1 MPAKPLQP
9 IFSVS
14 EFNQMINQH
23 LKLLEEVVVEGEISE
38 LNISNNKWLFAT
50 IKDDKASLGLFGM
63 VFNISNLS
71 AIEIGMKVKVYGQP
85 GLFQKSGKFN
95 LNVQRIVPSGEG
107 ALKLAYE
114 KLKQKLLKDGLFDP
128 EKKRELP
135 SFPQTIGLITAKN
148 SQAYQD
154 FIKIINHRT
163 GGLKIYFYPV
173 NVQGEKAVS
182 SITRAIDYFNTKQKT
197 DVLVLTRGGGS
208 LEDLLAFNDE
218 SVTLAVSSSKTPT
231 ICAIGH
237 EGDISLVELA
247 ADLRASTPSNAAELI
262 VRKQTEVVR
271 EIYADIDNFETQ
283 ILFKINQ
290 LEEGVNHQLS
300 LINQHLKQSFNL
312 VDELIAKIYHQ
323 FKFFEQNLEHL
334 ETNINNLKQ
343 NLINLNPKHL
353 LKRGFCIVKD
363 QQGKIILSINQ
374 VKKDQKMATILTDG
388 RINSLVLNKQK
399 GAL

>member
-1 MPAKPLQP
+1 MTKLQP

-38 LNISNNKWLFAT
+38 LNISSNKWLFAT

-63 VFNISNLS
+63 VFNISNLD

-95 LNVQRIVPSGEG
+95 LNVNKFLPSGEG

-114 KLKQKLLKDGLFDP
+114 KLKKKLSKDGLFDP
-128 EKKRELP
+128 ERKRELP
-135 SFPQTIGLITAKN
+135 SFPQTIGLVTAKD
-148 SQAYQD
+148 SQAYKD

-173 NVQGEKAVS
+173 NVQGENAVS
-182 SITRAIDYFNTKQKT
+182 SITKAIDYFNTKQKT
-197 DVLVLTRGGGS
+197 DVLVITRGGGS
-208 LEDLLAFNDE
+208 LEDLLPFNDE
-218 SVTLAVSSSKTPT
+218 SVTKAVSGSKTPT

-262 VRKQTEVVR
+262 VRNQTEVIR
-271 EIYADIDNFETQ
+271 EIETDIDNFKTK
-283 ILFKINQ
+283 IIFKIDQ

-300 LINQHLKQSFNL
+300 LTNQHLKQTFNL
-312 VDELIAKIYHQ
+312 IDELIAKIYHQ
-323 FKFFEQNLEHL
+323 FKYFDQNLNHL
-334 ETNINNLKQ
+334 ITSVNNLRH
-343 NLINLNPKHL
+343 NLINLNPHNLFK
-353 LKRGFCIVKD
+353 KGFCIVKD
-363 QQGKIILSINQ
+363 HHGKIILSINQ
-374 VKKDQKMATILTDG
+374 VKKGDRLGTILADG
-388 RINSLVLNKQK
+388 KINSQVLNKQK
-399 GAL
+399 GVL